1 MFYLFHLKSKFS
13 ASLSRSHYQSIKN
26 LKAEA
31 QNAKSC
37 HGYIYTVKMVIKI
50 KLKGLNSISVDIYL
64 FKVNTKTVL
73 KVNNRDMNTPSKT
86 SF

>member
-26 LKAEA
+26 FKTEV

-37 HGYIYTVKMVIKI
+37 HDYTYTVKVVIKI
-50 KLKGLNSISVDIYL
+50 N
-64 FKVNTKTVL
+64 
-73 KVNNRDMNTPSKT
+73 
-86 SF
+86 